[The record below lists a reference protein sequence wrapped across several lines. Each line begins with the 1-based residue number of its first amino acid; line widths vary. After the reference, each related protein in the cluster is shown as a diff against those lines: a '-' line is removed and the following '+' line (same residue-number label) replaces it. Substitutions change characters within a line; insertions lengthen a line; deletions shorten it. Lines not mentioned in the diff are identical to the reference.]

1 MALAGA
7 PPRAGPHPPPAPA
20 EAAGAT
26 DAVRAPPAAEP
37 KREGARR
44 AGRGGS
50 LRSAWA
56 HPPARLPE
64 PRPTRLGRQ
73 AVHTSPAGT
82 QGLVPLERDA
92 TACLST
98 RGQEQV
104 LEELKINPLESC
116 THAATA
122 SPHQSASWAQTLYFW
137 LFHEATG
144 TCSLGRPGGPGGSR
158 GSAHRRRLMTFSF
171 LCFWICK
178 WPGGHLAPCP
188 GTHPATRA

>member
-1 MALAGA
+1 MALT
-7 PPRAGPHPPPAPA
+7 PCPLRQKPQ
-20 EAAGAT
+20 
-26 DAVRAPPAAEP
+26 VRPTHVHAPPAAEP
-37 KREGARR
+37 KREGARP
-44 AGRGGS
+44 GGE
-50 LRSAWA
+50 RREPPVWSAWA

-64 PRPTRLGRQ
+64 PRPTRPGRQ

-92 TACLST
+92 TACLSA

-116 THAATA
+116 THSATA

-144 TCSLGRPGGPGGSR
+144 TCSLGRPGGPGGSQ

-178 WPGGHLAPCP
+178 WPGGHLSPCP